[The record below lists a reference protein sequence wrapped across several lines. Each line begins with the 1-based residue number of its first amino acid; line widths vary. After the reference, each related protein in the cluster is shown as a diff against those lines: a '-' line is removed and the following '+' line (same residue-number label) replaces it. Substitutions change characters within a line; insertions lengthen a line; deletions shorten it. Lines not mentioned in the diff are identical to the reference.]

1 MNYELKDKINA
12 TPEFLGELEAKSWLE
27 IEHLQAQIA
36 NLAEG
41 PANEKLRKLFK
52 NLLTSYYVFT
62 GELENLSSGDTA
74 AVPENDEPGIEYFEP
89 EVSVDQHIEDTEE
102 STEPSATM
110 PEIEVIEP
118 FEYFIDFDDP
128 VGEPL
133 SDEDL
138 YGN

>member
-74 AVPENDEPGIEYFEP
+74 VLPENDALDVEYSEP
-89 EVSVDQHIEDTEE
+89 EISINQHIKDTEE
-102 STEPSATM
+102 FTEPETAM
-110 PEIEVIEP
+110 HEIEVTEP

-128 VGEPL
+128 IGEPL
-133 SDEDL
+133 TDEDL
-138 YGN
+138 YSN

>member
-1 MNYELKDKINA
+1 MNYELKDRINA

-62 GELENLSSGDTA
+62 GELENLISGDMA
-74 AVPENDEPGIEYFEP
+74 VVPENDAHSIEYSEL

-102 STEPSATM
+102 FTEPSATM
-110 PEIEVIEP
+110 PEIEVTEP

-128 VGEPL
+128 IGEPL